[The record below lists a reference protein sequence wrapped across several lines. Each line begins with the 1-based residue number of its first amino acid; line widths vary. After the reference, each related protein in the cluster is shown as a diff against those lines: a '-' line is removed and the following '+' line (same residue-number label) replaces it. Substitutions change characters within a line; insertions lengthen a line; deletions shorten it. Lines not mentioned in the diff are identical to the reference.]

1 MKSFKNNTLQL
12 LVATDVAARG
22 IDVSNI
28 THVIHMNMPDEMEFY
43 THRSGR
49 TARAGKKGI
58 SLAIVSKKELGR
70 IHQVEKSLKRKFTQV
85 PIPTGDEVCQQKML
99 ELVHKV
105 REVEVNEEEIDSF
118 LPEVYH
124 ELKDL
129 SKEDII
135 KRFASIEFNRFLE
148 YYRDARDLNKSEKK
162 ASYFDDGDREGGDR
176 GYSTGDR
183 IFINIGKMDGLE
195 KGNLLGLICDYGEV
209 SKDKIG
215 RIDLKGAYSFFEI
228 EKQYTDQVMKG
239 FEGVEVRGRKVRLE
253 MTGEKR
259 ERRSDDDGGKKRRF
273 SGKKRE
279 EFWGGKKKSRR
290 Y

>member
-1 MKSFKNNTLQL
+1 
-12 LVATDVAARG
+12 
-22 IDVSNI
+22 
-28 THVIHMNMPDEMEFY
+28 
-43 THRSGR
+43 
-49 TARAGKKGI
+49 
-58 SLAIVSKKELGR
+58 
-70 IHQVEKSLKRKFTQV
+70 LKRKFTKMS
-85 PIPTGDEVCQQKML
+85 IPTGDEVCQQKIVG
-99 ELVHKV
+99 LVQKV
-105 REVEVNEEEIDSF
+105 RNVEVNEEEIDSF

-162 ASYFDDGDREGGDR
+162 SPYFDEGG
-176 GYSTGDR
+176 GEAAYSTGDR
-183 IFINIGKMDGLE
+183 IFINVGKMDGLE
-195 KGNLLGLICDYGEV
+195 KGNLLGLICDYGEI

-215 RIDLKGAYSFFEI
+215 KIDLKGAYSFFEV
-228 EKQYTDQVMKG
+228 EKGFTEQVMKG

-253 MTGEKR
+253 LTGARREKS
-259 ERRSDDDGGKKRRF
+259 SDDRDGGGDRGGSGDKKRRF

-279 EFWGGKKKSRR
+279 EFWGGKKKSKR

>member
-1 MKSFKNNTLQL
+1 MKSFKNKTLQL

-85 PIPTGDEVCQQKML
+85 PVPTGDEVCQQKIF

-105 REVEVNEEEIDSF
+105 RGVEVNEEEIDSF

-129 SKEDII
+129 TKEDII

-162 ASYFDDGDREGGDR
+162 STYFDDGEERP
-176 GYSTGDR
+176 YTTGDR
-183 IFINIGKMDGLE
+183 VFINVGKMDGLD
-195 KGNLLGLICDYGEV
+195 KGSLLGLICDYGEV
-209 SKDKIG
+209 RKDKVG

-228 EKQYTDQVMKG
+228 EKDSTDQVMNG
-239 FEGVEVRGRKVRLE
+239 FHGVEVRGRKVRLE
-253 MTGEKR
+253 LTGEQREKR
-259 ERRSDDDGGKKRRF
+259 SDDGGKKRRF

-279 EFWGGKKKSRR
+279 EFWGGKKKSKR